1 MKRIKQS
8 SKIGSLY
15 LYRYE
20 HAKATSVKQF
30 YKQPSSAKVAA
41 EEKCLYRMRQGHGE
55 GYKILSG
62 NTFSFIAAWRTAEG
76 LRVETGINSY
86 LVVF

>member
-1 MKRIKQS
+1 MKRIKKS
-8 SKIGSLY
+8 SKAGSRY
-15 LYRYE
+15 LRMYE
-20 HAKATSVKQF
+20 CAEATSIKQF
-30 YKQPSSAKVAA
+30 YKRPSSAKVAA
-41 EEKCLYRMRQGHGE
+41 EKECLYRMWQEHGE

-62 NTFSFIAAWRTAEG
+62 NIYSFTAAWRIAEG